1 MIKNTSNFII
11 IIIVVALSISIIFSL
26 ATITTIET
34 TYANHT
40 KYHLNNSLVD
50 ITISSDDD
58 IPDWLLEDIKRG
70 IVRDMKAEE
79 KKVFQKNKNN
89 SQQLQTTTIETTKD
103 NQKGKI
109 ILTSHKYIK
118 TKDSDSD
125 DLIGQVKNI
134 GNGTAEDVSIIFTY
148 YDINGNAIGSDAA
161 GIYADVLNPG
171 QKSPFLEFRIVKE
184 TPNMAYY
191 EIALS
196 WYNSD
201 GTQEYIENVEVT
213 KDPQEKISIIEN
225 PKQTNNENEN
235 FPFFNTDGNDIEKLG
250 NEEIEDDDD
259 DEDEEDED
267 DINDD
272 GDGDE
277 ERK

>member
-79 KKVFQKNKNN
+79 KKAFQKNKNN

-235 FPFFNTDGNDIEKLG
+235 FPFFNTDGKDIEKPG
-250 NEEIEDDDD
+250 NDEDD
-259 DEDEEDED
+259 DEEDED
-267 DINDD
+267 NKDDTKNDK
-272 GDGDE
+272 DE
-277 ERK
+277 DDD